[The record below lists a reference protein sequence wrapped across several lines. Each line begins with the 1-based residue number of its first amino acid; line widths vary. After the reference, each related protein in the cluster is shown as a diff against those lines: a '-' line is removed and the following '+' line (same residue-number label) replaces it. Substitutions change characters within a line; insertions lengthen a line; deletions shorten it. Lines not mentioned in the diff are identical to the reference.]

1 MSATPKAKGAQAPAD
16 AAPAEAP
23 LTIAQR
29 AAASAA
35 DVKKST
41 RVYVDVEGYSRHTM
55 PDERVAAVQQELRAD
70 GSLGRWQL
78 AIITP
83 GGNGMPK
90 LFDLADVLDAAN
102 AFAAGGES
110 LI

>member
-1 MSATPKAKGAQAPAD
+1 MPAPKAPQAP
-16 AAPAEAP
+16 P

-41 RVYVDVEGYSRHTM
+41 RVYVDVPGYKRHTM
-55 PDERVAAVQQELRAD
+55 PDERVAAVQQERRAD
-70 GSLGRWQL
+70 GTLGRWQL

-83 GGNGMPK
+83 GGNGQPK
-90 LFDLADVLDAAN
+90 LFDLSDVLDAAN
-102 AFAAGGES
+102 AFAAGGEP